1 MESQIIIECSH
12 GVSELAKK
20 CRRYDIRDKMPQDK
34 CIHGDWSLI
43 LRLEVNSEACSTA
56 DAVLLERNTLF
67 SFGAV
72 QRTQVY
78 DTFSGPFADQ
88 SDTAM
93 WFGRTSWLG
102 GGMGSGGASVFIVC
116 LRRGSPATTPTSSG
130 RTATPRAGCGVFG
143 TIFVS
148 GQGLHESPP
157 SVTFHEK
164 RPTVFEFGDRAP
176 GLDTRRCTGQRRGCM
191 GGPKGQNFP
200 SGTLRRS

>member
-1 MESQIIIECSH
+1 MQCCLKGILCFH
-12 GVSELAKK
+12 LAPFNGPKFTTLSAVPSRTRATQR
-20 CRRYDIRDKMPQDK
+20 CGLDGLP
-34 CIHGDWSLI
+34 DW
-43 LRLEVNSEACSTA
+43 
-56 DAVLLERNTLF
+56 
-67 SFGAV
+67 
-72 QRTQVY
+72 
-78 DTFSGPFADQ
+78 
-88 SDTAM
+88 
-93 WFGRTSWLG
+93 